1 MSHSYPVFRFLL
13 LIFLII
19 PPLSLWSNVPPGI
32 EGYREDGI
40 ASWYG
45 GKFQGR
51 KTANGEIFD
60 TNELTAA
67 HKTLPFGTIV
77 KVTRKDN
84 GESVEVRIND
94 RGPFVEG
101 RVIDLSRAAADRIS
115 MVGSGVANVR
125 LEVISGP
132 PGGVPQDLYRRH
144 EKGSTSTIQV
154 ASFGLKENADRS
166 RNLLTGSGIPAII
179 EETVSGHFRVV
190 VPDVANGAVP
200 GMKNQ
205 LASLGYPSVLVKN
218 SR

>member
-1 MSHSYPVFRFLL
+1 MSHSCFISRLPLVMLVFLL
-13 LIFLII
+13 
-19 PPLSLWSNVPPGI
+19 SLPAWANTPSGI
-32 EGYREDGI
+32 EGYREEGI

-77 KVTRKDN
+77 KVTSKDS

-101 RVIDLSRAAADRIS
+101 RVIDLSRAAADKIS

-154 ASFGLKENADRS
+154 ASFTLKENADRS
-166 RNLLTGSGIPAII
+166 RNLLTGSGIPAVI
-179 EETVSGHFRVV
+179 EETPSGHFRVV
-190 VPDVANGAVP
+190 VPDVARGAVP

-205 LASLGYPSVLVKN
+205 LASLGYPSVLVRN